1 MLTIEED
8 NLKEGQSRHSITTWD
23 FLTRRQWCPDTKK
36 RKGND
41 PSIINKNAA
50 PVKKAAVGG
59 ASSLKPV
66 VVKKETRS
74 TAPPVKDAKA
84 DSSFFSAPK
93 PKAKLPTFKKAAA
106 MGLTKKEDT
115 TPNSTSNVSQPSNFD
130 PFQEALK
137 SMKVAKRD
145 SPAVST
151 PPPQSSSSTDNTH
164 TQNLSANLKKKK
176 SVTWA
181 SDGKLESIKFIERAV
196 YDDDP
201 TEVRIF
207 FFLSTR

>member
-1 MLTIEED
+1 
-8 NLKEGQSRHSITTWD
+8 
-23 FLTRRQWCPDTKK
+23 
-36 RKGND
+36 
-41 PSIINKNAA
+41 
-50 PVKKAAVGG
+50 
-59 ASSLKPV
+59 V
-66 VVKKETRS
+66 VVKKEARS

-93 PKAKLPTFKKAAA
+93 PKAKLPTFKKAAVVI
-106 MGLTKKEDT
+106 KKEDT
-115 TPNSTSNVSQPSNFD
+115 AAILSSNVSQPSNFD

-151 PPPQSSSSTDNTH
+151 PPPQSASSTDTADAQYFG
-164 TQNLSANLKKKK
+164 TTLKKRK

-181 SDGKLESIKFIERAV
+181 PDGQLESIKLIERAV

-201 TEVRIF
+201 TDVRF
-207 FFLSTR
+207 FQLIHIAVLLMQTFVLFR

>member
-1 MLTIEED
+1 M
-8 NLKEGQSRHSITTWD
+8 
-23 FLTRRQWCPDTKK
+23 
-36 RKGND
+36 
-41 PSIINKNAA
+41 
-50 PVKKAAVGG
+50 
-59 ASSLKPV
+59 
-66 VVKKETRS
+66 VKKEARS

-93 PKAKLPTFKKAAA
+93 PKAKLPTFKKAVVV
-106 MGLTKKEDT
+106 GLVKKEDT
-115 TPNSTSNVSQPSNFD
+115 TAILTSNVSQPSNFD

-151 PPPQSSSSTDNTH
+151 PPPQSASSTDTSDA
-164 TQNLSANLKKKK
+164 QNSGTIKKRK

-181 SDGKLESIKFIERAV
+181 PDGKLESIKLIERAV

-201 TEVRIF
+201 TDVRN
-207 FFLSTR
+207 FLSCLFI